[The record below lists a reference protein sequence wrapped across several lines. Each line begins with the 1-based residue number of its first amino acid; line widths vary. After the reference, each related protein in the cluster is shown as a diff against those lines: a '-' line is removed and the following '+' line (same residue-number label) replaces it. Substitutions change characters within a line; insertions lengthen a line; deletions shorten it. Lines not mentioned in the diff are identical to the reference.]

1 MQLRRCFITIH
12 HAHLDHQIYGLKNID
27 DMSPSGQE
35 DAWLLIFDTMIKRIG
50 KMPGLEAAS
59 MALEMGEKL
68 GRIHIQ
74 GYMEHKPKRL
84 KTLASALG
92 VMTTCFDI
100 VKDAKGSW
108 DYCSGI
114 NAHEGKFAFKRWS
127 VGKPKLH
134 GSLEKIVLS
143 DLVNLYIS
151 GIPLG
156 TIMQKHPYAY
166 CVHRDRLKKFS
177 EDWDK
182 GVNKRD

>member
-12 HAHLDHQIYGLKNID
+12 HAHLDEIIYKGL
-27 DMSPSGQE
+27 GQSEE
-35 DAWLLIFDTMIKRIG
+35 DWMIIFEKMIKRIG
-50 KMPGLEAAS
+50 KTAGIEAAS
-59 MALEMGEKL
+59 FALEKGEKL

-127 VGKPKLH
+127 VGKPKLY

-151 GIPLG
+151 GISLP
-156 TIMQKHPYAY
+156 TIMHKHPYAY
-166 CVHRDRLKKFS
+166 CVHRDRLRKFA

-182 GVNKRD
+182 SLKRV

>member
-12 HAHLDHQIYGLKNID
+12 HAHLDHDLYKFGDSEEEWI
-27 DMSPSGQE
+27 M
-35 DAWLLIFDTMIKRIG
+35 IFDKMVNRIG
-50 KMPGLEAAS
+50 KAAGIEAATL
-59 MALEMGEKL
+59 ALEMGEKL

-84 KTLASALG
+84 KTLASILG

-100 VKDAKGSW
+100 VRDAKGSW
-108 DYCSGI
+108 DYCSGL

-127 VGKPKLH
+127 VGKPKLY

-151 GIPLG
+151 GVKLH
-156 TIMQKHPYAY
+156 TIMKEHPYAY
-166 CVHRDRLKKFS
+166 CVHRDRLKKFA
-177 EDWDK
+177 EDWDY
-182 GVNKRD
+182 VR